1 MLICGD
7 LIDLH
12 RNRYTLYYGKRDRCE
27 GFFLKKRLLVTFI
40 GVGLVGCSSNE
51 TEEVMIMAA
60 ASLND
65 AIDELIEIYEQDH
78 DVDITVNYGSSG
90 QLRQQ
95 IIQGAPA
102 DLFLSASIADMEEV
116 VEAEGIKSSTNLIE
130 NTLVLIATPEIA
142 STLTSW
148 ADLTTAPYQGL
159 AIGETET
166 VPAGRY
172 GKQALESM
180 GIFADIEDKL
190 IVGKDVRQVLTYV
203 QTGNADVGIVYETD
217 ARVAGDAVTIVAEAP
232 ANSHDSIHYP
242 IGLLTTNNSAAN
254 LYEWLQQDEAMATFE
269 SYGFQKGE

>member
-1 MLICGD
+1 M
-7 LIDLH
+7 
-12 RNRYTLYYGKRDRCE
+12 
-27 GFFLKKRLLVTFI
+27 KKGLLVTAI
-40 GVGLVGCSSNE
+40 GIILAGCSSNE

-65 AIDELIEIYEQDH
+65 AVDELIESYEQNH
-78 DVDITVNYGSSG
+78 DVHIKVNYGSSG

-95 IIQGAPA
+95 ILQGAPA

-116 VEAEGIKSSTNLIE
+116 VDVEGVESSTTLIE
-130 NTLVLIATPEIA
+130 NTLVLIAAPEIA
-142 STLTSW
+142 PSLTSW
-148 ADLTTAPYQGL
+148 ADLTTATYQGL

-242 IGLLTTNNSAAN
+242 IGLLTTNDSAAV
-254 LYEWLQQDEAMATFE
+254 LYEWLQQDEAIATFE